1 MSDIDKTAR
10 VGVVTPVNPSR
21 PLKQREVPP
30 GQRRDRRS
38 GPGNKPRPEPEGDH
52 HKVDDYA

>member
-10 VGVVTPVNPSR
+10 VGVVTPVSPGR
-21 PLKQREVPP
+21 PLKRRDAPP
-30 GQRRDRRS
+30 GQRRERQS
-38 GPGNKPRPEPEGDH
+38 GPGHKPRPETGDDR

>member
-10 VGVVTPVNPSR
+10 VGVVTPVKPGR
-21 PLKQREVPP
+21 PTGRRETTATE
-30 GQRRDRRS
+30 RRDRRS
-38 GPGNKPRPEPEGDH
+38 GTERKRRPDTGSEG